1 MTSESVLVSALRRDR
16 LIVTVA
22 LIAVTLVAWAH
33 ILAGAGTGKSP
44 VAMTRMQPEPMSEAA
59 YSTTGQDRPA

>member
-33 ILAGAGTGKSP
+33 ILAGARTGMSP
-44 VAMTRMQPEPMSEAA
+44 PLP
-59 YSTTGQDRPA
+59 